1 MIKNRLKSERKR
13 LGLNQTEFAAS
24 CGVQINAQSNYESG
38 NRFPDSKYLEKAH
51 ELGVDITYL
60 ITGKPADNG
69 SLSAEEAFLLQHF
82 RELSAEQKKMMLG
95 FLLGGF
101 DGMNKTEKPQTTV
114 KGKSNSVIVGDKGT
128 INNIKTEKHITRT
141 KAEVKPGKE
150 HIDEKMAATLQ
161 GLVKEIVELEKQVK
175 QDPRTY
181 ATVYASLNRHCGV
194 TAYRLIPIE
203 LYNKA
208 ENHLRQWIGRL
219 TSAKSAPKK
228 IGGDWRK
235 KKYAYIKINIKK
247 FNLDSWLQQHLLDKY
262 SATSLTELTDEQLQ
276 KVYGSVASKKRIASK
291 NK

>member
-1 MIKNRLKSERKR
+1 MKNRIKSERKK
-13 LGLNQTEFAAS
+13 LGLTQAEFSEA
-24 CGVQINAQSNYESG
+24 CGVKLRAQSNYEAG
-38 NRFPDSKYLEKAH
+38 KNVPDADYLEKAH

-69 SLSAEEAFLLQHF
+69 SLSAEEAFLLQQF
-82 RELSAEQKKMMLG
+82 RGLSDEQKKMVLG

-150 HIDEKMAATLQ
+150 HIDEKMAATIQ

-175 QDPRTY
+175 QDPRPY

-194 TAYRLIPIE
+194 ATYRLIPIE
-203 LYNKA
+203 LYDKA
-208 ENHLRQWIGRL
+208 ENHLRKWIGRL

-228 IGGDWRK
+228 IGSEWRK

-247 FNLDSWLQQHLLDKY
+247 FNLDSWLQQHLFDKY
-262 SATSLTELTDEQLQ
+262 SVTSITELTDEQLQ
-276 KVYGSVASKKRIASK
+276 KVYGSVASKKRTASK